1 MELLLAHPGVDEAAA
16 NAKDAHGRTPLHEAL
31 LHGNFDCACTLLGS
45 PKVLSG
51 DADNNGDN
59 PLHCFLGVAKSII
72 NTEIRGQK
80 YSWIAPRVDGLLRNL
95 LGWKTPNKTPII
107 DIFAYGDGGLTA
119 LDLARELGDRYRE
132 TIEDYMHWRVGWKE
146 HSRRREVEEEEEE
159 EEEERCRRGAK
170 RARR

>member
-1 MELLLAHPGVDEAAA
+1 MNEAAA
-16 NAKDAHGRTPLHEAL
+16 NAKDADGRTPLHEAV

-51 DADNNGDN
+51 DADNNGDT
-59 PLHCFLGVAKSII
+59 PLHCFLGVANSII

-80 YSWIAPRVDGLLRNL
+80 YTWIAPRVDGLLRRL
-95 LGWKTPNKTPII
+95 LGWKANETETPII

-119 LDLARELGDRYRE
+119 LDLARELGDRYRD
-132 TIEDYMHWRVGWKE
+132 TIEDFMHWRKE
-146 HSRRREVEEEEEE
+146 HSRLREEEEEE
-159 EEEERCRRGAK
+159 EMEEAAAAARGRRGAK